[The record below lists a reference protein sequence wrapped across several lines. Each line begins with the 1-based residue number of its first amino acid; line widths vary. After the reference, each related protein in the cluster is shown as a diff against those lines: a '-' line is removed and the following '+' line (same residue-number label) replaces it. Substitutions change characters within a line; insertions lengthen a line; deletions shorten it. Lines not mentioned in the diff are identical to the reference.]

1 MFFDLHDDG
10 IASAVNPY
18 PGETVEE
25 SICRLLGAES
35 RDDFEIFNPVMLNI
49 RLNNPDLVM
58 IGRVAHKPGEG
69 ENMVGN
75 ILTGKPE
82 REWCYGPMVIVRR
95 YGNDF
100 VGLSSDHGFVGNV
113 IQKLS
118 GIVLKDLPF
127 TTPGEKGG
135 KNE

>member
-1 MFFDLHDDG
+1 MLFCVRDDG
-10 IASAVNPY
+10 IASAVIPK
-18 PGETVEE
+18 PGQTVEE
-25 SICRLLGAES
+25 CICEQLEIQG
-35 RDDFEIFNPVMLNI
+35 RDEMEVFNPTMLNI
-49 RLNNPDLVM
+49 RLNNPDLAM
-58 IGRVAHKPGEG
+58 IGRVAHRPGEG

-127 TTPGEKGG
+127 TVPGKGES
-135 KNE
+135 NA